1 MTSPAHGKRIDA
13 LVVNGGTRHAS
24 PPHAMQA
31 VREVIE
37 LAGPAGPHRPRRS
50 IGRHSRLP
58 GTPEPR
64 PGHRKEQPVS
74 DLPILAV
81 TLGDPVGIG
90 PEITLKTLAE
100 PEALQMAHGVAVG
113 DAIVLERLV
122 RHLGLHLEINPIAT
136 VADARFTTGVIDV
149 LNLGVVTEDL
159 PWGEVNATAGAAA
172 VGAIEVATRLA
183 LAGEVDAV
191 VTAPINKEAIWAAG
205 SRHLGHTEMLGEL
218 TGSTRFNTMFW
229 VSGLKIFFA
238 TRHLSLREAIDQITR
253 ENIEHAIREAYTA
266 LEVFGTEKPRLA
278 VAALNPHGGENGKF
292 GNEEIIAIAPAVAAA
307 RVAGLDVVGPIPAD
321 SVFHQGIQGRFDGV
335 LSLYHD
341 QGHIASKTYDFDGT
355 VSVTV
360 GLPILRTSVD
370 HGTAFD
376 IAGTGRASHGT
387 MRAAFKAA
395 ATLAPYARKL
405 PAIYPPTL
413 R

>member
-1 MTSPAHGKRIDA
+1 
-13 LVVNGGTRHAS
+13 
-24 PPHAMQA
+24 
-31 VREVIE
+31 
-37 LAGPAGPHRPRRS
+37 
-50 IGRHSRLP
+50 
-58 GTPEPR
+58 
-64 PGHRKEQPVS
+64 VS

-81 TLGDPVGIG
+81 TLGDPVGVG

-100 PEALQMAHGVAVG
+100 PESLQLARGVAVG

-122 RHLGLHLEINPIAT
+122 RHLGLHLEVNPIAT

-149 LNLGVVTEDL
+149 LNLGVVQEDL

-172 VGAIEVATRLA
+172 IGAIEVATRLA
-183 LAGEVDAV
+183 LAGEVDAI

-218 TGSTRFNTMFW
+218 TGSTRFTTMFW

-238 TRHLSLREAIDQITR
+238 TRHLSLREAIDRITR
-253 ENIEHAIREAYTA
+253 ENIEHAIRGAYTA

-292 GNEEIIAIAPAVAAA
+292 GEEEIVAIAPAVAAA
-307 RVAGLDVVGPIPAD
+307 RAAGLDVVGPIPAD

-341 QGHIASKTYDFDGT
+341 QGHIAAKTYDFDGT

-387 MRAAFKAA
+387 MVAAFKAA

-405 PAIYPPTL
+405 PVSYPPT